1 MSNHHLTTDL
11 HQGQTPPA
19 QLPSTIGEASPWL
32 RGGIQRWGLCESL
45 IARSQACRYDAP
57 ERMVLLAERAVSVA
71 EELDPMEYGPELTA
85 DLRARALAEL
95 ANAYRVADDYES
107 AERAMRSAAEWSA
120 RGTRD
125 PLLLARIMDLTAS
138 LRGGQ
143 RRMTEALALLDSVF
157 AIYASHGD
165 RHNAGRALISKG
177 VFVGSSSDAEQAVAL
192 LSSGLAM
199 IQPAAD
205 PKLVLS
211 VVHNLVGFLADC
223 RQFRQAQR
231 LLRLSRRVYF
241 AEGDHVNLTKLRWL
255 EGRIEAGLGR
265 LDAAEEDFLHV
276 RQDLQ
281 QTGLDYQAALVSL
294 DLATVWLRQGKV
306 AETRSLVEELVAT
319 FRARRIAREAL
330 AALLLL
336 KESFETEAGTQLEL
350 LRAVAGFLDRARHS
364 LAASPR

>member
-1 MSNHHLTTDL
+1 MSDYFHDL
-11 HQGQTPPA
+11 HQLSKTA
-19 QLPSTIGEASPWL
+19 QLASGLGEPSSWT

-45 IARSQACRYDAP
+45 LTRSQACRYDAP

-95 ANAYRVADDYES
+95 ANAYRVADDHES
-107 AERAMRSAAEWSA
+107 AERAMRSAVEWSA

-125 PLLLARIMDLTAS
+125 PLLLARIMDLLAS

-143 RRMTEALALLDSVF
+143 RRMGEALALLDAVYE
-157 AIYASHGD
+157 IYESHGD

-177 VFVGSSSDAEQAVAL
+177 VFIGCSSDAEQAVVL
-192 LSSGLAM
+192 LSAGLAM

-205 PKLVLS
+205 PKLILS
-211 VVHNLVGFLADC
+211 AVHNLVGFLADC

-231 LLRLSRRVYF
+231 LLRLSRQVYF
-241 AEGDHVNLTKLRWL
+241 AEGDHVNLIKLRWL
-255 EGRIEAGLGR
+255 EARIEAGLGK
-265 LDAAEEDFLHV
+265 LDRAEKAFLHV
-276 RQDLQ
+276 RQELEKA
-281 QTGLDYQAALVSL
+281 GLEYQAALASL
-294 DLATVWLRQGKV
+294 DLAAVWLRQGKV
-306 AETRSLVEELVAT
+306 FDTRCLVEELVAT

-336 KESFETEAGTQLEL
+336 RESFETEAGTQLKL
-350 LRAVAGFLDRARHS
+350 LRAVSGFLDRARHS
-364 LAASPR
+364 LAANPR